1 MDEVRAN
8 KALKRIRDI
17 NPGISE
23 EILQNMKKELINL
36 LNGET
41 VVRVTKEHSHISAS
55 HLEVKST
62 GVSCVQDTTS
72 SFQCPQN
79 HENVSINNNI
89 TSHFSVNGDQDDISV
104 ITEPSVSQENH
115 PKAKTVIEP
124 MAAIPE
130 KTEKPDTNATETAQP
145 QSEAIPGFDLKQ
157 QTTTNLHVKKCF
169 ECSIK
174 KGKDEFTP
182 SQWKRTIGSGRCV
195 ACVSKCDQWQSSNI
209 SLANLLT
216 KVCFECQ
223 QHKKYPEFTHNQW
236 RRRVGTGRCRE
247 CVE

>member
-17 NPGISE
+17 NPGFSE

-41 VVRVTKEHSHISAS
+41 VVKVTKESPHISAS
-55 HLEVKST
+55 HLEVKSID
-62 GVSCVQDTTS
+62 VSCVQDTTS
-72 SFQCPQN
+72 SFQCPKN
-79 HENVSINNNI
+79 HEHMSNNNI
-89 TSHFSVNGDQDDISV
+89 TSHLSVNDQDDISV

-115 PKAKTVIEP
+115 PKAKTMIEP

-130 KTEKPDTNATETAQP
+130 KPEKPDTNATEPAQP

-157 QTTTNLHVKKCF
+157 HHVKKCF
-169 ECSIK
+169 ECSIQK
-174 KGKDEFTP
+174 SKDEFTP
-182 SQWKRTIGSGRCV
+182 SQWKRTKGSGRCV
-195 ACVSKCDQWQSSNI
+195 ACVSKCAQWQLSNI
-209 SLANLLT
+209 SSANLQT
-216 KVCFECQ
+216 KVCFDCQ

-247 CVE
+247 CVEKGVR